1 MDILTIFAIFLILY
15 GLACLYV
22 GLARPK
28 AIWSLGKLQGFVQL
42 LGEKGTVIMLVVLGI
57 ATLAGGVVL
66 LFL

>member
-1 MDILTIFAIFLILY
+1 MDILTYLAIFLILY

-42 LGEKGTVIMLVVLGI
+42 LGEKGTVAMLVILGI
-57 ATLAGGVVL
+57 ATLVGGIFL